1 MAKKK
6 SNAVCSPTDEWEK
19 KYQIEQDLEA
29 LCRVKAINKD
39 PKRLEAAKALAKE
52 KLAEN
57 KAQLE
62 ALMTKLSALKES
74 LSLAGSAAVAPEL
87 TVAADQIMQDVTT
100 TPTVNNVA
108 PPQPAGVQ

>member
-6 SNAVCSPTDEWEK
+6 SNAVCSSDDWEK

-39 PKRLEAAKALAKE
+39 PKRMEAAKALAKE

-57 KAQLE
+57 KAE
-62 ALMTKLSALKES
+62 
-74 LSLAGSAAVAPEL
+74 LARIQGKVDMGEGLNP
-87 TVAADQIMQDVTT
+87 
-100 TPTVNNVA
+100 
-108 PPQPAGVQ
+108 

>member
-6 SNAVCSPTDEWEK
+6 NSTTCCDDSWEK

-39 PKRLEAAKALAKE
+39 PKRMEAAKALAKE

-57 KAQLE
+57 KAR
-62 ALMTKLSALKES
+62 
-74 LSLAGSAAVAPEL
+74 LAE
-87 TVAADQIMQDVTT
+87 
-100 TPTVNNVA
+100 
-108 PPQPAGVQ
+108 VQGKIDMGEGLNP

>member
-6 SNAVCSPTDEWEK
+6 SNVVCSSDDWEK

-39 PKRLEAAKALAKE
+39 PKRMEAAKALAKA

-57 KAQLE
+57 KAQL
-62 ALMTKLSALKES
+62 A
-74 LSLAGSAAVAPEL
+74 
-87 TVAADQIMQDVTT
+87 QIQGKVDMGEGLN
-100 TPTVNNVA
+100 P
-108 PPQPAGVQ
+108 

>member
-6 SNAVCSPTDEWEK
+6 SNAVCGPTDEWGK

-52 KLAEN
+52 KLAESR
-57 KAQLE
+57 AE
-62 ALMTKLSALKES
+62 
-74 LSLAGSAAVAPEL
+74 LARIQSKVDMGEGAEPV
-87 TVAADQIMQDVTT
+87 
-100 TPTVNNVA
+100 
-108 PPQPAGVQ
+108 GG

>member
-6 SNAVCSPTDEWEK
+6 SNAVYSGDNWEK

-39 PKRLEAAKALAKE
+39 PKRMEAAKALAKE

-57 KAQLE
+57 KAQLAE
-62 ALMTKLSALKES
+62 IQGKVDMGEGLN
-74 LSLAGSAAVAPEL
+74 P
-87 TVAADQIMQDVTT
+87 
-100 TPTVNNVA
+100 
-108 PPQPAGVQ
+108 

>member
-6 SNAVCSPTDEWEK
+6 SNVVYSGDDWEK

-39 PKRLEAAKALAKE
+39 PKRLDAAKALAKE

-57 KAQLE
+57 KAQLAE
-62 ALMTKLSALKES
+62 IQGKVDMGEGLN
-74 LSLAGSAAVAPEL
+74 P
-87 TVAADQIMQDVTT
+87 
-100 TPTVNNVA
+100 
-108 PPQPAGVQ
+108 